1 MLPIA
6 KAARLRALTASRH
19 GTASISLRTARSLHS
34 RSSHLNSAEA
44 AAAALP
50 ATHEAEYAPS
60 LLSEIAAR
68 RAKAG
73 KLVAGIA
80 AASDSDMFKGPQT
93 GKPRAKR
100 WDDHLSAESKSREP
114 CSLKQAAKH
123 LKQPGLISLGGGLP
137 SSELFPLDE
146 LNMKVAMPP
155 DFSEKATASH
165 GQQVT
170 IGKYD
175 VRDRDGTYD
184 LSIALNYGQSTGSA
198 QMVRFLTEHTEIVC
212 KPPYA
217 DWRICQTIGSTG
229 ALEQA
234 LRMFLDKNRGDS
246 VLTEDFSFSTAL
258 ETITPLGVK
267 AFGVPVDAQGLIPEA
282 MDELLTNWDAKAR
295 GSRKPHLLYTV
306 PSGQNPTGATQGLER
321 RQAIYRVAQRHDL
334 FILEDEPYYFLQMQP
349 YTGRGQPDAPAPS
362 NVEDFVS
369 SLIPTYVSMD
379 VDGRVM
385 RMDSLSKVLVP
396 GSRLGW
402 IVASEQ
408 IVERYQRHA
417 EVASQG
423 PSGFS
428 QVIVHKLL
436 DETWGHEGYLRWLM
450 NLRLEYTKKRDA
462 LLAACEDNLP
472 RDLVSWT
479 PPAAGMFLWFTVD
492 HTKHPSAGTRSLE
505 EIEQEIF
512 DSCIK
517 AGVLV
522 ARGSWFLTE
531 KDAPLT
537 SLHFRATF
545 AAASPENMNAA
556 IARFGK
562 AVEDSFGRK

>member
-1 MLPIA
+1 MLPIT
-6 KAARLRALTASRH
+6 KAARLRALVVSRH
-19 GTASISLRTARSLHS
+19 GAATASVRAVRSLHS

-44 AAAALP
+44 AATAQP
-50 ATHEAEYAPS
+50 ATHQAEYAPS
-60 LLSEIAAR
+60 LLGEIAAR

-93 GKPRAKR
+93 GKPKAKR
-100 WDDHLSAESKSREP
+100 WDNHLSAESKSREP

-146 LNMKVAMPP
+146 LDMKVAMPP
-155 DFSEKATASH
+155 DFSEKATARQ
-165 GQQVT
+165 GQRVT

-198 QMVRFLTEHTEIVC
+198 QMIRFLTEHTEIVC

-234 LRMFLDKNRGDS
+234 LRMFCDKDRGDS

-267 AFGVPVDAQGLIPEA
+267 AFGIPVDDQGLIPEA

-306 PSGQNPTGATQGLER
+306 PSGQNPTGATQGFER
-321 RQAIYRVAQRHDL
+321 RRAIYQVAQKHDI

-349 YTGRGQPDAPAPS
+349 YTGRGQPDAPVPN
-362 NVEDFVS
+362 NVEEFVS

-492 HTKHPSAGTRSLE
+492 YSKHPNAGSRSLE

-517 AGVLV
+517 SGVLV

-531 KDAPLT
+531 KDAPLPG
-537 SLHFRATF
+537 LYFRATF
-545 AAASPENMNAA
+545 AAASAENMNTA
-556 IARFGK
+556 IARFGQ
-562 AVEDSFGRK
+562 AVKDSFGRK

>member
-1 MLPIA
+1 MLPITR
-6 KAARLRALTASRH
+6 AARLRALSVSRNGAAMIASR
-19 GTASISLRTARSLHS
+19 AARSLHS
-34 RSSHLNSAEA
+34 RPSHNSAEA
-44 AAAALP
+44 AAAAQP
-50 ATHEAEYAPS
+50 ATHEVEYSPS
-60 LLSEIAAR
+60 VLRDIAAR

-80 AASDSDMFKGPQT
+80 AASDSDMFKGSQA
-93 GKPRAKR
+93 GKPKAKR

-137 SSELFPLDE
+137 SSELFPLSEID
-146 LNMKVAMPP
+146 MKVAMPP
-155 DFSEKATASH
+155 DFSEKATARH
-165 GQQVT
+165 GQNVT

-198 QMVRFLTEHTEIVC
+198 QMMRFLTEHTEIVC
-212 KPPYA
+212 NPPYA

-234 LRMFLDKNRGDS
+234 LRMFLDKDRGDS

-258 ETITPLGVK
+258 ETIAPLGVK
-267 AFGVPVDAQGLIPEA
+267 AFGIPVDEQGLIPEA

-306 PSGQNPTGATQGLER
+306 PSGQNPTGATQGTER
-321 RQAIYRVAQRHDL
+321 RQAIYRVAQKHDI

-362 NVEDFVS
+362 NVEEFVS

-492 HTKHPSAGTRSLE
+492 HTKHPSAGSRNLL

-517 AGVLV
+517 GGVLV
-522 ARGSWFLTE
+522 ARGSWFQTE
-531 KDAPLT
+531 NAGPLP

-556 IARFGK
+556 IARFGQ
-562 AVEDSFGRK
+562 AVKDSFGRK

>member
-1 MLPIA
+1 MLPIT
-6 KAARLRALTASRH
+6 KAARLRALSVSRN
-19 GTASISLRTARSLHS
+19 AAALISLRTARSLHS
-34 RSSHLNSAEA
+34 RPSHNSAEA
-44 AAAALP
+44 AAVAQP
-50 ATHEAEYAPS
+50 ATHEVEYSPS
-60 LLSEIAAR
+60 VLRDIAAR

-80 AASDSDMFKGPQT
+80 AASDSDMFKGSQA
-93 GKPRAKR
+93 GKPKAKR
-100 WDDHLSAESKSREP
+100 WDDHLSQESKSREP

-123 LKQPGLISLGGGLP
+123 MKQPGLISLGGGLP
-137 SSELFPLDE
+137 SSEMFPLSEID
-146 LNMKVAMPP
+146 MKVAMPP
-155 DFSEKATASH
+155 DFSEEATASH
-165 GQQVT
+165 GQNVT

-198 QMVRFLTEHTEIVC
+198 QMMRFLTEHTEIVC
-212 KPPYA
+212 NPPYA
-217 DWRICQTIGSTG
+217 DWGICQTIGSTG

-234 LRMFLDKNRGDS
+234 LRMFLDKDRGDS
-246 VLTEDFSFSTAL
+246 ILTEDFSFSTAL
-258 ETITPLGVK
+258 ETIAPLGVK
-267 AFGVPVDAQGLIPEA
+267 AFGIPVDEQGLVPEA

-306 PSGQNPTGATQGLER
+306 PSGQNPTGATQGTER
-321 RQAIYRVAQRHDL
+321 RQAIYRVAQKHDIY
-334 FILEDEPYYFLQMQP
+334 ILEDEPYYFLQMQP

-362 NVEDFVS
+362 NVEEFVS

-408 IVERYQRHA
+408 ILERYQRHA

-428 QVIVHKLL
+428 QVIIHKLL

-472 RDLVSWT
+472 RDIVSWT

-492 HTKHPSAGTRSLE
+492 HTKHPGAGTRSLL

-517 AGVLV
+517 GGVLV
-522 ARGSWFLTE
+522 ARGSWFQT
-531 KDAPLT
+531 KHAGPLP

-545 AAASPENMNAA
+545 ASASPDNMNVA
-556 IARFGK
+556 IARFGQ
-562 AVEDSFGRK
+562 AVKDSFGRK

>member
-1 MLPIA
+1 M
-6 KAARLRALTASRH
+6 
-19 GTASISLRTARSLHS
+19 
-34 RSSHLNSAEA
+34 
-44 AAAALP
+44 
-50 ATHEAEYAPS
+50 
-60 LLSEIAAR
+60 
-68 RAKAG
+68 
-73 KLVAGIA
+73 
-80 AASDSDMFKGPQT
+80 
-93 GKPRAKR
+93 
-100 WDDHLSAESKSREP
+100 
-114 CSLKQAAKH
+114 
-123 LKQPGLISLGGGLP
+123 P
-137 SSELFPLDE
+137 SSELFPLSEID
-146 LNMKVAMPP
+146 MKVAMPP
-155 DFSEKATASH
+155 DFSEKATARH
-165 GQQVT
+165 GQNVT

-198 QMVRFLTEHTEIVC
+198 QMMRFLTEHTEIVC
-212 KPPYA
+212 NPPYA

-234 LRMFLDKNRGDS
+234 LRMFLDKDRGDS

-258 ETITPLGVK
+258 ETIAPLGVK
-267 AFGVPVDAQGLIPEA
+267 AFGIPVDEQGLIPEA

-306 PSGQNPTGATQGLER
+306 PSGQNPTGATQGTER
-321 RQAIYRVAQRHDL
+321 RQAIYRVAQKHDI

-362 NVEDFVS
+362 NVEEFVS

-396 GSRLGW
+396 GSRMGW

-479 PPAAGMFLWFTVD
+479 PPAAGMFV
-492 HTKHPSAGTRSLE
+492 SLFF
-505 EIEQEIF
+505 I
-512 DSCIK
+512 S
-517 AGVLV
+517 L
-522 ARGSWFLTE
+522 RLLTLS
-531 KDAPLT
+531 P
-537 SLHFRATF
+537 
-545 AAASPENMNAA
+545 AA
-556 IARFGK
+556 F
-562 AVEDSFGRK
+562 

>member
-1 MLPIA
+1 M
-6 KAARLRALTASRH
+6 ASRQ
-19 GTASISLRTARSLHS
+19 GVVSISSRTVRPLHS
-34 RSSHLNSAEA
+34 RSSHLYSAEA
-44 AAAALP
+44 AATAQP
-50 ATHEAEYAPS
+50 ATHQVDYAPS
-60 LLSEIAAR
+60 LLGEIAAR

-93 GKPRAKR
+93 GKPKAKR
-100 WDDHLSAESKSREP
+100 WDNHLTAESRSREP

-146 LNMKVAMPP
+146 LDMKVAMPP
-155 DFSEKATASH
+155 DFSEKATTTH
-165 GQQVT
+165 GQRVT

-175 VRDRDGTYD
+175 ARDRDGTYD
-184 LSIALNYGQSTGSA
+184 LSIALNYGQATGSA
-198 QMVRFLTEHTEIVC
+198 QMLRFLTEHTEIVC

-234 LRMFLDKNRGDS
+234 LRMFLDKDRGDS

-258 ETITPLGVK
+258 ETIAPLGVK
-267 AFGVPVDAQGLIPEA
+267 AYGIPIDEQGLIPEA
-282 MDELLTNWDAKAR
+282 MDELLTNWDETAR

-321 RQAIYRVAQRHDL
+321 RQAIYRVAQKHDI

-362 NVEDFVS
+362 NVEEFVS

-479 PPAAGMFLWFTVD
+479 PPAAGMFLWFTID
-492 HTKHPSAGTRSLE
+492 HTKHPKADSSSLL

-517 AGVLV
+517 SGVLV

-531 KDAPLT
+531 KDSALPGLY
-537 SLHFRATF
+537 FRATF
-545 AAASPENMNAA
+545 AAASAENMNAA
-556 IARFGK
+556 IARFGQ
-562 AVEDSFGRK
+562 AVKDSFGRK

>member
-1 MLPIA
+1 MLPIT
-6 KAARLRALTASRH
+6 KAARLRALIATRH
-19 GTASISLRTARSLHS
+19 SVASISYRTARSLHT
-34 RSSHLNSAEA
+34 RSSLNSAEA
-44 AAAALP
+44 AATAQP
-50 ATHEAEYAPS
+50 ATHEVDYAPS

-93 GKPRAKR
+93 GKPKAKR
-100 WDDHLSAESKSREP
+100 WDNHLSAESKSREP

-146 LNMKVAMPP
+146 LDMKVAMPP
-155 DFSEKATASH
+155 DFSEKGTAAH
-165 GQQVT
+165 GQRVT

-198 QMVRFLTEHTEIVC
+198 QMIRFLTEHTEIVC

-234 LRMFLDKNRGDS
+234 LRMFLDKDRGDS

-267 AFGVPVDAQGLIPEA
+267 AFGIPVDDQGLIPEA

-321 RQAIYRVAQRHDL
+321 RQAIYRVAQKHDI

-349 YTGRGQPDAPAPS
+349 YTGRGQPDAPAPN
-362 NVEDFVS
+362 NVEEFVS

-479 PPAAGMFLWFTVD
+479 PPAAGMFLWFTID

-517 AGVLV
+517 SGVLV
-522 ARGSWFLTE
+522 ARGSWFATE
-531 KDAPLT
+531 KDAPLPG
-537 SLHFRATF
+537 LYFRATF
-545 AAASPENMNAA
+545 AAASPENMNTA
-556 IARFGK
+556 IARFGQ
-562 AVEDSFGRK
+562 AVKDSFGRK